1 MECFLVLIFFLNLN
15 LDETEYDARNPT
27 PSMEHV
33 LINDVAVTIP
43 LVVVTRTNPELVGN
57 I

>member
-1 MECFLVLIFFLNLN
+1 MFFGSIFFLNLN
-15 LDETEYDARNPT
+15 LDETVYDARNPT

-33 LINDVAVTIP
+33 LIDDVAVTIP
-43 LVVVTRTNPELVGN
+43 LVVATRTNPELVGN

>member
-15 LDETEYDARNPT
+15 LDETVYDAWNPT

-33 LINDVAVTIP
+33 LIDDVAVTIP
-43 LVVVTRTNPELVGN
+43 LVVATRTNPELVGN